1 MKKLTALLLA
11 ILITISFSSCGA
23 ETSTE
28 GTVSEAV
35 TDTAITAKESTGE
48 FTVTT
53 EDGTYSGEDGVY
65 TISSAGTYMLK
76 GSLEGQIIVDAG
88 DDDEVVIELSGVTI
102 TCDTDS
108 PIKILNADKVE
119 ISAKKDTENVINDKR
134 TPGSGDD
141 TQGKG
146 AIYAKCDLKLK
157 GKGTLVISA
166 GYNNG
171 IHTTKDL
178 EIKNLT
184 LKVTAYNN
192 ALKGDDSVT
201 VTSGTVVAISTNGD
215 GVKTENTDVSKKGV
229 TRGDIVISGG
239 TFTVYAAGD
248 GFQAAHNFVLTSED
262 GEIPTVTVYTGSYSG
277 YTASDADTTSYK
289 GVKAQNEINISE
301 GSIAIQAYD
310 DGLHANYG
318 DSFDDGTVGRGNI
331 NISGGTVTMTV
342 YAPEN
347 KTAGGRQGPR
357 GWGGQQTVAGADGI
371 HADGVLN
378 ISGGTVTVDSAYEG
392 LEANVINVS
401 GGMAYVSANDD
412 GVN

>member
-11 ILITISFSSCGA
+11 ILIMISFSSCGA

-301 GSIAIQAYD
+301 GSIAIQAY
-310 DGLHANYG
+310 
-318 DSFDDGTVGRGNI
+318 
-331 NISGGTVTMTV
+331 
-342 YAPEN
+342 
-347 KTAGGRQGPR
+347 
-357 GWGGQQTVAGADGI
+357 
-371 HADGVLN
+371 
-378 ISGGTVTVDSAYEG
+378 
-392 LEANVINVS
+392 
-401 GGMAYVSANDD
+401 
-412 GVN
+412 